1 MFTRRTA
8 AVLPALALTSPAAA
22 RVSDDVVRIGVLNDQ
37 SGIYAD
43 IGGQGSV
50 VAARMAVEEFG
61 GAVLGKSVDVVFGDH
76 QNKPDVGSVIA
87 RRWIDVEKVDA
98 IVDVPSSATALGV
111 LSVTREK
118 NRMLLLSGPG
128 LSDFTGRQCAPT
140 SIHWTYDTYAMAN
153 GTARALVQQGGDT
166 WFFITADNAGSH
178 SQERDATDF
187 VKKAGGRVLGS
198 IRHPLATTDFSSFL
212 LQARASRA
220 KVIGLANAGNDTVN
234 AIKQAKEFG
243 ITQGGQKLAALLMF
257 ISDIHAI
264 GLADAQGLVFTDSF
278 YWDAND
284 RTRAWSKQFMG
295 RHGGR
300 APTSVQAGVYGAV
313 LHYLKAIKE
322 AGTDEPTV
330 VAKRMKE
337 LPVNDFWSDNFKIRQ
352 DGRVVRDMYLFE
364 VKKPSESQG
373 PWDYYKLLAS
383 VPGDDAFRPMS
394 EGGCPLATQN

>member
-1 MFTRRTA
+1 MFTRRA
-8 AVLPALALTSPAAA
+8 AALLPALAFTSPAAA

-61 GAVLGKSVDVVFGDH
+61 GAVLGKPIDVIFGDH
-76 QNKPDVGSVIA
+76 QNRPDVGSVIA
-87 RRWIDVEKVDA
+87 RRWIGLEKVDA

-111 LSVTREK
+111 LNVTREK

-128 LSDFTGRQCAPT
+128 LSDFTGKQCSPT
-140 SIHWTYDTYAMAN
+140 SVHWTYDTYAMAN

-166 WFFITADNAGSH
+166 WFFVTADNAGSH
-178 SQERDATDF
+178 SQERDATEF
-187 VKKAGGRVLGS
+187 VKRAGGRVLGS
-198 IRHPLATTDFSSFL
+198 VRHPIATSDFSSFL
-212 LQARASRA
+212 LQARGSRA

-264 GLADAQGLVFTDSF
+264 GLADAQGLVFTDAF

-284 RTRAWSKQFMG
+284 KDPRLVEAVHGAPRRPRPDLRAGRRLRRRAPLPESHQRRGNRRTG
-295 RHGGR
+295 RGREADEGASCQRLLERELQDPAGR
-300 APTSVQAGVYGAV
+300 ASRARHVPVRGEEAV
-313 LHYLKAIKE
+313 RK
-322 AGTDEPTV
+322 
-330 VAKRMKE
+330 
-337 LPVNDFWSDNFKIRQ
+337 
-352 DGRVVRDMYLFE
+352 
-364 VKKPSESQG
+364 QG
-373 PWDYYKLLAS
+373 PLGLLQGVGPRA
-383 VPGDDAFRPMS
+383 GR
-394 EGGCPLATQN
+394 

>member
-1 MFTRRTA
+1 MFTRRA
-8 AVLPALALTSPAAA
+8 AALLPALALTSPAAA
-22 RVSDDVVRIGVLNDQ
+22 RVSDDVVRVGVLNDQ

-61 GAVLGKSVDVVFGDH
+61 GTVIGKPVDVISGDH
-76 QNKPDVGSVIA
+76 QNRPDVGSVIA
-87 RRWIDVEKVDA
+87 RRWIDLEKVDA

-128 LSDFTGRQCAPT
+128 LSDFTGRQCSPT
-140 SIHWTYDTYAMAN
+140 SVHWTYDTYAMAN

-166 WFFITADNAGSH
+166 WFFITGDNAGSH
-178 SQERDATDF
+178 SQERDATEF
-187 VKKAGGRVLGS
+187 VKRAGGRVLGS
-198 IRHPLATTDFSSFL
+198 VRHPLGTSDFSSFL
-212 LQARASRA
+212 LQARGSRA

-278 YWDAND
+278 YWDSNAG
-284 RTRAWSKQFMG
+284 TRAWSKRFME

-300 APTSVQAGVYGAV
+300 APTSAQAGVYGAV
-313 LHYLKAIKE
+313 LHYLKAIKD
-322 AGTDEPTV
+322 AGTDEPSL

-337 LPVNDFWSDNFKIRQ
+337 LLVNDFWSDDFKIRQ
-352 DGRVVRDMYLFE
+352 DGRLVRDMYLFE
-364 VKKPSESQG
+364 AKKPSDSKG
-373 PWDYYKLLAS
+373 PWDYYKVLAR
-383 VPGDDAFRPMS
+383 VPGDEAYRPMS
-394 EGGCPLATQN
+394 EGGCPLVNQN

>member
-1 MFTRRTA
+1 MFTRRA
-8 AVLPALALTSPAAA
+8 AALLPALALTSPAAA
-22 RVSDDVVRIGVLNDQ
+22 QVSDDVVRVGVLNDQ

-61 GAVLGKSVDVVFGDH
+61 GTVIGKPVDVISGDH
-76 QNKPDVGSVIA
+76 QNRPDVGSVIA
-87 RRWIDVEKVDA
+87 RRWIDLEKVDA

-128 LSDFTGRQCAPT
+128 LSDFTGRQCSPT
-140 SIHWTYDTYAMAN
+140 SVHWTYDTYAMAN

-166 WFFITADNAGSH
+166 WFFITGDNAGSH
-178 SQERDATDF
+178 SQERDATEF
-187 VKKAGGRVLGS
+187 VKRAGGRVLGS
-198 IRHPLATTDFSSFL
+198 VRHPLGTSDFSSFL
-212 LQARASRA
+212 LQARGSRA

-278 YWDAND
+278 YWDSNAG
-284 RTRAWSKQFMG
+284 TRAWSKRFME

-300 APTSVQAGVYGAV
+300 APTSAQAGVYGAV
-313 LHYLKAIKE
+313 LHYLKAIKD
-322 AGTDEPTV
+322 AGTDEPSL

-337 LPVNDFWSDNFKIRQ
+337 LPVNDFWSDDFKIRQ
-352 DGRVVRDMYLFE
+352 DGRLVRDMYLFE
-364 VKKPSESQG
+364 AKKPSDSKG
-373 PWDYYKLLAS
+373 PWDYYKVLAR
-383 VPGDDAFRPMS
+383 VPGDEAYRPMS
-394 EGGCPLATQN
+394 EGGCPLVNQN